1 MSIGR
6 APPKGCIVIVE
17 EDDLMR
23 DLIASSV
30 SEAGYAFAIDQAPST
45 VVVLVIADCPQP
57 RQARLLVEG
66 LLARYGAP
74 VLLTSARLSR
84 HAVSDATASRFGVKR
99 VLPKPFSRDDLL
111 EAIEASLR

>member
-1 MSIGR
+1 MNIGR

-17 EDDLMR
+17 EDDLIR
-23 DLIASSV
+23 DLIASSA
-30 SEAGYAFAIDQAPST
+30 SEAGYEIAIDPMPSDR
-45 VVVLVIADCPQP
+45 VVLVIADCPQP

-66 LLARYGAP
+66 LSTRYGAP

-84 HAVSDATASRFGVKR
+84 HAVSDATASRFGVRR